1 MNADDMII
9 ASICHDL
16 CKADH
21 YYFDG
26 RIIKHHHR
34 KPDERGHSWLSK
46 RRLEDNGITGDECKE
61 LLLAVENHMNLFSYT
76 TSLSVAATREQGR
89 KSMLAIAV
97 WAADKAD
104 AAAKEHQAAVEKLR
118 KEYDEYKSAHPE
130 KQPLTPPAEDKEM
143 LEWYKKEKAEREKRE
158 QERASKEKEWQD
170 KLDNIEKAWQDKFD
184 AIEKSRSE
192 SEAKV
197 KAIEEAKKASDAKLK
212 AIEDAKAAEEAERA
226 ATLRRETINGKA
238 KEKGI
243 PDWMIAHGFADI
255 TPDAD
260 DAKIDEILSQ
270 YASEI
275 QTNFLPGKNAL
286 PQFDGKQATK
296 TDTDSLVAKLFP
308 GAPKQQ

>member
-1 MNADDMII
+1 MKEKIFNALKQEYARLGLGDGILSGLAEML
-9 ASICHDL
+9 ASTSLVTDENLQGIVAGQ
-16 CKADH
+16 KA
-21 YYFDG
+21 Y
-26 RIIKHHHR
+26 
-34 KPDERGHSWLSK
+34 
-46 RRLEDNGITGDECKE
+46 LEDLQKSNDKRVQE
-61 LLLAVENHMNLFSYT
+61 AVT
-76 TSLSVAATREQGR
+76 KTQKDAT
-89 KSMLAIAV
+89 
-97 WAADKAD
+97 DKAD

-118 KEYDEYKSAHPE
+118 KEYDEYKSAHPD

-255 TPDAD
+255 SPDAD

-296 TDTDSLVAKLFP
+296 ADTDSLVAKLFP